1 MVCLPLSST
10 IGHSEAVFIDVPPIV
25 RIEDEAEEDHVDTTG
40 DDTPRN
46 RRLSGA
52 SEATVTLHHTHGSDS
67 GSDLQTV
74 VASGHESKCAT
85 YIFQWFYSFL

>member
-1 MVCLPLSST
+1 V
-10 IGHSEAVFIDVPPIV
+10 
-25 RIEDEAEEDHVDTTG
+25 DEAEEDTVDTTG

-52 SEATVTLHHTHGSDS
+52 SEVTVTLKHSQGSDA

-74 VASGHESKCAT
+74 VASSHDSKCTIYAHLDV
-85 YIFQWFYSFL
+85 SAD

>member
-1 MVCLPLSST
+1 MCLPFSGT
-10 IGHSEAVFIDVPPIV
+10 IYHFEAVFTDVPPIV
-25 RIEDEAEEDHVDTTG
+25 RIEDEAEEDHLDTMG

-74 VASGHESKCAT
+74 VASGHESKFAIC
-85 YIFQWFYSFL
+85 IFQCFYSFL